1 MTSIARFSTGANLLR
16 SGVAS
21 ISFADI
27 IAVFY
32 ARAFVFFLLACV
44 VKKIRVV
51 RSRCSNCFSS
61 EKNQKKKKI
70 SGSRRLS
77 RLVDQ

>member
-27 IAVFY
+27 VAVFY
-32 ARAFVFFLLACV
+32 ARAFVFFLLV

-51 RSRCSNCFSS
+51 CSVCSNCFSS

-77 RLVDQ
+77 H

>member
-32 ARAFVFFLLACV
+32 ARAFVFFLLRV

-77 RLVDQ
+77 RLLDQ

>member
-27 IAVFY
+27 VAVFY
-32 ARAFVFFLLACV
+32 ARAFVFVFFFC
-44 VKKIRVV
+44 VKKIRVW
-51 RSRCSNCFSS
+51 
-61 EKNQKKKKI
+61 
-70 SGSRRLS
+70 GSLFQ
-77 RLVDQ
+77 LFPEL

>member
-32 ARAFVFFLLACV
+32 ARAIVFFLLRV

-51 RSRCSNCFSS
+51 RSRVPTVSLRK
-61 EKNQKKKKI
+61 KNQKKKKI